1 MIVYAAGQSP
11 RRCAAV
17 WSAVILLALCPATAS
32 AQQAPGARFTIARL
46 ISSLEAGVS
55 VPRLVTLVIDGCVV
69 DGPPTDAQAATLRRL
84 GATSALFKAIEASP
98 CATQA
103 PARPS
108 AAAPLG
114 EGFGAE
120 QFARIPAGTYQMGS
134 ATGEADERPARTV
147 TISRPFLLQRTE
159 VTQGQWT
166 AVMGSNPSDF
176 TACGPTCPVER
187 VSWDDVQRF
196 LARLNAQE
204 PGKGYRLPTEA
215 EWEYAARAGTTGDY
229 GGTGVLDQM
238 GWYDLNSGGQTHAVG
253 GKAPNAWGLYDLHGN
268 VWEWVADWYGG
279 YAGAARTDPVGPANG
294 NHRVLRGGSWGST
307 AVYARSAYRSNGSPD
322 FRYDS
327 GFGFRLA
334 RTP

>member
-204 PGKGYRLPTEA
+204 PG
-215 EWEYAARAGTTGDY
+215 TTGDY

-238 GWYDLNSGGQTHAVG
+238 GWYDQNSGGQTHAVG

-268 VWEWVADWYGG
+268 VEEWVQDWYAEDYYGRG
-279 YAGAARTDPVGPANG
+279 VTTDPPGPATG
-294 NHRVLRGGSWGST
+294 AFRVLRGGSWNDS
-307 AVYARSAYRSNGSPD
+307 AVYARSAFRNVNSPD
-322 FRYDS
+322 YRLDS
-327 GFGFRLA
+327 IGFRLA